1 MKYLKLEDWIE
12 QGMPRSYKH
21 NELRI
26 IYNCVE
32 CNKEVTKLPSWVKSR
47 NKDRLFCSLSCST
60 RNRNLVYGV
69 EAQKPDWRERWIES
83 SKKNG
88 TLPIKEKN
96 GNWIKDRNLVKF
108 CRKNQFTYTQK
119 IERALKEGYR
129 TKKGLDNFYKKH
141 SYTVDKLIAHIEN
154 QFKDGMTWE
163 NYGKWE
169 VDHIIPVIHFLRRG
183 ILDYSVINALTNL
196 QPLWKHENHVK
207 WCKITIPRKE
217 KINV

>member
-108 CRKNQFTYTQK
+108 CRKNQVKFSQS
-119 IERALKEGYR
+119 IERALKNKRY
-129 TKKGLDNFYKKH
+129 TSKKGQEKFFIKH
-141 SYTVDKLIAHIEN
+141 NYTIKELKRHIEK
-154 QFKDGMTWE
+154 QFKEGMFWE

-169 VDHIIPVIHFLRRG
+169 VDHITPVVYYLRQG
-183 ILDYSVINALTNL
+183 ILDYSIINALDNL

-207 WCKITIPRKE
+207 WCKITIMQKE
-217 KINV
+217 